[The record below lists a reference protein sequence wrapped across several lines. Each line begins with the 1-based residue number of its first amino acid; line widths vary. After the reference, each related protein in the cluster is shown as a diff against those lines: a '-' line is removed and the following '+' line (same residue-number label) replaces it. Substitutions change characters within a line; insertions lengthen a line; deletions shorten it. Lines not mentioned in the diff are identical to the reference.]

1 MDVIHNLRTLK
12 VPSPT
17 GRGLYK
23 TMKEYEKFLK
33 EVESLNKKYASIYF
47 NVELE
52 ALAMPF
58 WSWQEIQAGLELRQE
73 WEVNESLIPFY
84 GDWHDLFCLNENTGE
99 IVALND
105 EREVLCTWTSVKDFL
120 SCLSEKEIVYDEY
133 LEDGVHHFGDSK
145 GHEVKH

>member
-1 MDVIHNLRTLK
+1 
-12 VPSPT
+12 
-17 GRGLYK
+17 
-23 TMKEYEKFLK
+23 MKEYTKFLK

-58 WSWQEIQAGLELRQE
+58 WTWQEIQAGLELRQE

-84 GDWHDLFCLNENTGE
+84 GDWHDLFCLNGTTGE

-133 LEDGVHHFGDSK
+133 LEGGVHHFGDSK
-145 GHEVKH
+145 SLKIKH